1 MAANGDAPKPEVIEI
16 RGKAT
21 LTENRALAL
30 VKKVPLPWWALIVL
44 IGATAA
50 VSPYILMPSNLIHLV
65 RQGVPGAILALGET
79 FVILVGGFDLS
90 IASTVSLIA
99 AVASGEMAGKVTN
112 IFPTVALCLAISAA
126 IGLINGLAVT
136 KLKVPSF
143 LTTLGMMIALQGA
156 ALVYTGGMPVGGF
169 PEEFREFGIGRL
181 IGIPYQIW
189 ILLIIAVLFQ
199 IFLKKTALG
208 RSILTVGGNDLA
220 CHLMG
225 IRVNKVRILTFVLSS
240 IFAAVGTLLMVTTFR
255 VWDSS
260 MGKGMHFEAITMVI
274 VGGAALGGGRG
285 SAVTTIL
292 GWLVMTMLFTF
303 LNLVGF
309 PEAGRFIVEGV
320 IILLAVAANR
330 EALMRV
336 Q

>member
-1 MAANGDAPKPEVIEI
+1 MAAEGNISNPDVIEV
-16 RGKAT
+16 RGAAARP
-21 LTENRALAL
+21 ENRALAI
-30 VKKVPLPWWALIVL
+30 VKKVPLPWWGLIVL
-44 IGATAA
+44 VGATAA
-50 VSPYILMPSNLIHLV
+50 VSPYVLMPSNLIHLI
-65 RQGVPGAILALGET
+65 RQAVPGAILALGET

-99 AVASGEMAGKVTN
+99 AVASGEMAGKVAN
-112 IFPTVALCLAISAA
+112 IFPTVTLCLAIAA
-126 IGLINGLAVT
+126 GIGLINGLVVT

-169 PEEFREFGIGRL
+169 PEEFRDVGIGRFL
-181 IGIPYQIW
+181 GIPYLIW
-189 ILLIIAVLFQ
+189 ILFIVVVVFQ
-199 IFLKKTALG
+199 TFLKKTALG
-208 RSILTVGGNDLA
+208 RSILSVGGNDLA

-225 IRVNKVRILTFVLSS
+225 IRVNRVRILAFVLSS
-240 IFAAVGTLLMVTTFR
+240 VFAAVATLLMVTTFR

-274 VGGAALGGGRG
+274 VGGAAMGGGRG

-309 PEAGRFIVEGV
+309 PEAGRFIVEGI

>member
-1 MAANGDAPKPEVIEI
+1 LAANGKNSHLDLVEVRNPAIQ
-16 RGKAT
+16 T
-21 LTENRALAL
+21 DTRALAL
-30 VKKVPLPWWALIVL
+30 IKKVPLPWWALIVL
-44 IGATAA
+44 VGATAA

-79 FVILVGGFDLS
+79 FVILAGGFDLS

-99 AVASGEMAGKVTN
+99 AVASGEMAGKVGN
-112 IFPTVALCLAISAA
+112 IFPTVALSLSIAAA

-169 PEEFREFGIGRL
+169 PEEFRALGVGRL
-181 IGIPYQIW
+181 LGVPYLIW
-189 ILLIIAVLFQ
+189 ILVIVIVLSQ

-208 RSILTVGGNDLA
+208 RSILSVGGNDLA

-225 IRVNKVRILTFVLSS
+225 IRVNRVRILTFVLSS
-240 IFAAVGTLLMVTTFR
+240 VFAAVGTLLMVTTFR